1 MTKTYNPLVTD
12 WNSKG
17 EYHID
22 LWTGSNTAGGG
33 QNQINC
39 EDSLPGG
46 SQTIILDPPYSLPV
60 DSMHSV
66 TPVFEYVH

>member
-1 MTKTYNPLVTD
+1 MTIYNPLVTD

-22 LWTGSNTAGGG
+22 LWTGSNTASGG

-46 SQTIILDPPYSLPV
+46 SQTIILDPPNSLPV
-60 DSMHSV
+60 DSMY
-66 TPVFEYVH
+66 PAIPEIEFVH